1 MAAFLEKAA
10 EQEEVFRKEC
20 LYIRL
25 FPFIKALIANKIA
38 RNMANARARSHQEQQ
53 PIGLPKSL
61 SVGHLLLD
69 NISKLRILLGIA
81 FQAAYHATERE
92 QKHAWKVAH
101 ERASYPLWCQ
111 FHNISCDRIPP
122 SLNPV
127 ISPASI
133 SVTLSKKT

>member
-1 MAAFLEKAA
+1 MGSGDNAAVPGLKTSQHSNRRPAMAAFLEKAA

-69 NISKLRILLGIA
+69 NS
-81 FQAAYHATERE
+81 
-92 QKHAWKVAH
+92 
-101 ERASYPLWCQ
+101 
-111 FHNISCDRIPP
+111 
-122 SLNPV
+122 
-127 ISPASI
+127 
-133 SVTLSKKT
+133 